1 MLAFF
6 TKMDREPTFDQQFDE
21 YREQLHAELRRL
33 VSYARVYRRLH
44 DRKAD
49 RLREMNIAPAFFGI
63 TMDALYGGIIIWTHK
78 LFDPRGERGL
88 WNFLSMVENNRSEF
102 SVAALRVRRGYDDGH
117 WMLNRQDLT
126 YNEIEEFRQEIRSN
140 DALRSVKLR
149 RDKYYAHFDKA
160 YFLSKAQFA
169 EDAPLNW
176 AELDGLLVLGRRIV
190 NECSVAFDGKSYAA
204 DPLNIHDIDRLL
216 QKLHGTYKES

>member
-1 MLAFF
+1 MLRTSAPLIGALAFF
-6 TKMDREPTFDQQFDE
+6 TNMDSEATFDPQFDE

-49 RLREMNIAPAFFGI
+49 RLREMNIAPAFFGV
-63 TMDALYGGIIIWTHK
+63 TMDALYSGIIIWAHK

-88 WNFLSMVENNRSEF
+88 WNFLSLVENNRTGF
-102 SVAALRVRRGYDDGH
+102 SVAALKARRGYDEGH

-126 YNEIEEFRQEIRSN
+126 DEDIEGFREEMRSN
-140 DALRSVKLR
+140 EALKSIKLR

-160 YFLSKAQFA
+160 YFFSKTQFA
-169 EDAPLNW
+169 EDAPL
-176 AELDGLLVLGRRIV
+176 E
-190 NECSVAFDGKSYAA
+190 
-204 DPLNIHDIDRLL
+204 
-216 QKLHGTYKES
+216 